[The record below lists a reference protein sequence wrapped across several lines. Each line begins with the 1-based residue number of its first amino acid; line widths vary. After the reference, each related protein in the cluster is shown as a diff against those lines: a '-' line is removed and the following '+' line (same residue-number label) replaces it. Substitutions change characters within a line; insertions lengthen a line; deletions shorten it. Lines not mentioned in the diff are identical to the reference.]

1 MTSKWLTQLLKFFL
15 LWVFFFPTAKED
27 LLITTL
33 ATAGQC
39 YDSLLFPMT
48 ASLSSSSSIVTAP
61 LTEFSL
67 RNQNNG
73 WAQGLTSH
81 EKESW
86 TGAETQLLGLPQTW
100 PFLSVSWVISSGPFL
115 SNWDENL
122 LFYLSLSAPL
132 VSKVYLILLDSSL
145 VLKGKIKLSSWS
157 LPKASNHSA
166 WQEAVVKPFSLL
178 LLEVSLSI
186 NNYPPFAERAMW
198 TPSQTSILK
207 SSPLWNID
215 ICKNHQSIVLTKWK
229 QVSVN
234 HIWMYS
240 SNSTH

>member
-1 MTSKWLTQLLKFFL
+1 ML
-15 LWVFFFPTAKED
+15 LWCLKSTF
-27 LLITTL
+27 
-33 ATAGQC
+33 
-39 YDSLLFPMT
+39 
-48 ASLSSSSSIVTAP
+48 
-61 LTEFSL
+61 
-67 RNQNNG
+67 
-73 WAQGLTSH
+73 
-81 EKESW
+81 
-86 TGAETQLLGLPQTW
+86 
-100 PFLSVSWVISSGPFL
+100 
-115 SNWDENL
+115 
-122 LFYLSLSAPL
+122 
-132 VSKVYLILLDSSL
+132 ILLDSSL

-207 SSPLWNID
+207 SSPLWNIG

-240 SNSTH
+240 SKQHSLTCKAHLFHDQPFLKLRIPILSYFAHNSNLDCKQGPVRKQNQMQLS